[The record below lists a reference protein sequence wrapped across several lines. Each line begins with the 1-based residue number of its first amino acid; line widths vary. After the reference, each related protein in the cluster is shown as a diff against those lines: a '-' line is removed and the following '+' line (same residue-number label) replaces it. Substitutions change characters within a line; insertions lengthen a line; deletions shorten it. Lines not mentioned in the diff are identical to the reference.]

1 MKLHSVAL
9 AAATVLAMGSAHAD
23 SFSTSGAI
31 TLGDATFNRPT
42 TLTTLSGVG
51 TAVHYDTLSFS
62 GAAAGSYDFRMVAV
76 PAGSFDT
83 FLALYA
89 GTFNPASPLTNLV
102 ALNDDFTNIA
112 SGSGF
117 TFTLAAGTSYTV
129 VSTAF
134 ANTGVGSYLT
144 TVTSA
149 VPEPATYA
157 LMALGL
163 FAVGGL
169 VRRRSA

>member
-23 SFSTSGAI
+23 SYSASGSI
-31 TLGDATFNRPT
+31 SLGDATFNRPL
-42 TLTTLSGVG
+42 TLTSLSAVG

-62 GAAAGSYDFRMVAV
+62 GADAGSYDFRMVAV

-83 FLALYA
+83 FLALYS
-89 GTFNPASPLTNLV
+89 GSFNPASPLTNLV
-102 ALNDDFTNIA
+102 ALNDDFGGISA
-112 SGSGF
+112 GSGF
-117 TFTLAAGTSYTV
+117 TFALAAGNSYTV

-134 ANTGVGSYLT
+134 SNNGVGSYLT
-144 TVTSA
+144 TVTP
-149 VPEPATYA
+149 VPEPATYG

-163 FAVGGL
+163 LAVGGL